1 MELTQTSIRT
11 WADENGIPS
20 LIMAEQDLR
29 LLYTLQAIYSDPYLS
44 PRLGLKGGTALNKL
58 YFTELGRLSLDLDF
72 NALGTKEAVFADRWP
87 VIDRI
92 TAHLTGQNS
101 NYAIKTNYTYEQTTI
116 RATYLPSLG
125 TSPQS
130 IKLEISFVERFP
142 ILAPVTKSLEI
153 PALGEPFFIQT
164 YALEELVATKI
175 RALHDRMK
183 GRDIY
188 DLDQAAT
195 LPFDKTIVRKMV
207 LYYFYRARKV
217 FNHESFIANIENKLP
232 RSGFVSDVQ
241 GFLRTDLA
249 FQFHQATERVI
260 SSYDFLADLGERDT
274 TFLLLACHLLGQPI
288 PKSRRADVQAI
299 EFPLRYLFEGH
310 PITPEARNATV
321 DDIRLYRKA

>member
-11 WADENGIPS
+11 RADENGIPS

-58 YFTELGRLSLDLDF
+58 YFPELGRLSLDLDF

-101 NYAIKTNYTYEQTTI
+101 NYVIKTNYTYEQTTI
-116 RATYLPSLG
+116 RARYLPSLG

-153 PALGEPFFIQT
+153 PALGEPFLIQT
-164 YALEELVATKI
+164 YALEGYLLL
-175 RALHDRMK
+175 RFP
-183 GRDIY
+183 GR
-188 DLDQAAT
+188 
-195 LPFDKTIVRKMV
+195 FG
-207 LYYFYRARKV
+207 RAR
-217 FNHESFIANIENKLP
+217 HYLP
-232 RSGFVSDVQ
+232 APSMSLAGPAHPQ
-241 GFLRTDLA
+241 GPTRRCPGY
-249 FQFHQATERVI
+249 RVPVAL
-260 SSYDFLADLGERDT
+260 S
-274 TFLLLACHLLGQPI
+274 
-288 PKSRRADVQAI
+288 V
-299 EFPLRYLFEGH
+299 
-310 PITPEARNATV
+310 
-321 DDIRLYRKA
+321 